1 MRTWGWRS
9 NPVWLRFRARPRALV
24 GACIVLAYLVAAL
37 FAPWVAP
44 HDPTDQNLPLALKGP
59 RPGWWLGNDEY
70 GRDML
75 SRVIYGARLSFFIG
89 ATAVAIALVF
99 GAALGVAAGYWG
111 GWVDNLI
118 MRVMDVMLSFPSF
131 LLALAIVS
139 ILGPGIGNLIVAIGV
154 FSIPSFARVARSAVL
169 SVVGLDYVESA
180 RAAGAGDWRTIW
192 RYVLPNSMAPLIV
205 LSTMR
210 MATAIITAS
219 GLSFLGLG
227 AQPPTPEWGAMLSTG
242 REYLRAAPH
251 VATVPGLA
259 IMFLVLGFNL
269 FGDGLRDALDPRL
282 KV

>member
-1 MRTWGWRS
+1 MRASGWK
-9 NPVWLRFRARPRALV
+9 NPVWLRFRARPRAVFGLV
-24 GACIVLAYLVAAL
+24 IVLAYLLAAV

-44 HDPTDQNLPLALKGP
+44 FDPVDQDLSLALKGP
-59 RPGWWLGNDEY
+59 RPGYWLGNDEY
-70 GRDML
+70 GRDVL
-75 SRVIYGARLSFFIG
+75 SRIIYGARLSFLIG
-89 ATAVAIALVF
+89 TAAVAIALV
-99 GAALGVAAGYWG
+99 GGGLLGVVAGYRG
-111 GWVDNLI
+111 GWADNLI
-118 MRVMDVMLSFPSF
+118 MRCMDVMLAFPSF

-139 ILGPGIGNLIVAIGV
+139 ILGPGIVNLIVAIGV
-154 FSIPSFARVARSAVL
+154 FSIPTFARVARGAVL
-169 SVVGLDYVESA
+169 SVVHLDYVEAA
-180 RAAGAGDWRTIW
+180 RSSGAGDWRIIW
-192 RYVLPNSMAPLIV
+192 RYVIPNSMAPLIV